1 MFFFEKKN
9 REPPK
14 LDCARFGE
22 PRAPR
27 TPKTRLRSFRGTP
40 APKSFLKSYRATDAE
55 FVGFALALRLQLRS
69 CLKVFRGCGGGFL
82 KKSPHIIH
90 YLKLFHKI
98 ICKFSYCNLIFLA
111 SDEVFNLNYAVFILT
126 AAHNDDMCVIFLA
139 SIVNLLAKLFSS
151 KVE

>member
-1 MFFFEKKN
+1 MFFFEKKY

-22 PRAPR
+22 PRAP
-27 TPKTRLRSFRGTP
+27 
-40 APKSFLKSYRATDAE
+40 KSFLKSYRATDAE
-55 FVGFALALRLQLRS
+55 SVGFALALRLQLRS

-98 ICKFSYCNLIFLA
+98 ICKFSYCDLIFLA
-111 SDEVFNLNYAVFILT
+111 SDEVLNLNYAVFILT
-126 AAHNDDMCVIFLA
+126 AAHNDDVCVIFLA
-139 SIVNLLAKLFSS
+139 SIVNLLTKLFSS